1 MLQNIVL
8 KAERSNRTAV
18 SSRGW
23 LDVYVRSLPSP
34 PLFPRHPAGSS
45 HLQAVCLDSTA
56 VFSVLPHGHNSPSRP
71 ALEMRLSL
79 QEYAEYYWLHNS
91 SVRCKRRFRS
101 ACFVLF
107 SIFALSCAEK
117 RQDRDLKMGR
127 VRSGSA
133 VPTTFR
139 KGICVFFFRFLFFV
153 YYKA

>member
-56 VFSVLPHGHNSPSRP
+56 LFSVLPHGHNSPSRP
-71 ALEMRLSL
+71 ALDAPLS
-79 QEYAEYYWLHNS
+79 A
-91 SVRCKRRFRS
+91 
-101 ACFVLF
+101 
-107 SIFALSCAEK
+107 
-117 RQDRDLKMGR
+117 R
-127 VRSGSA
+127 VR
-133 VPTTFR
+133 
-139 KGICVFFFRFLFFV
+139 
-153 YYKA
+153 